1 MIVREFDAS
10 EFSRSLR
17 SSFIHEDP
25 HADDRY
31 APHMVTNDR
40 KTGSN
45 VLSVLQFELADC
57 TRFDFSVAFITSSG
71 IQVLVEILAELE
83 RRHIPGRIL
92 TSTYLNFNDP
102 EALRKLLE
110 YPNIECRV
118 YQGQLHAKG
127 YVFDHEGLSTIIVGS
142 SNLTQTA
149 LTCNREWNVLFR
161 STDSG
166 EMFKEMRAAFSS
178 LWSDEETVS
187 LSQQW
192 IDEYE
197 SYRASGT
204 RATPRPQQ
212 RRYFVSEETLE
223 TDAQKEAQRAEADAN
238 KKPERLVASQADER
252 SFPSDA
258 ATPLEMHAERR
269 LDEQGASGGASVS
282 AVPVHRPPDL
292 ARGGQPR
299 CEPVPIQPNRMQVRA
314 LEALGVLHR
323 RNQRRA
329 LLISATGTGKTY
341 LSALDVRVMVPRR
354 VLYIAHRRRILMAS
368 MKSFERVL
376 GSRYTYGLYGSGSA
390 EGASATCV
398 FAMVGTLARHLEDF
412 DPSDFD
418 YLIIDE
424 AHRSGA
430 ESYQRVL
437 AYFTPK
443 FCLGM
448 TATPTRTDGYDVYQ
462 LFNHTIAY
470 RITLQDA
477 LDNDMLAPFHYFGI
491 ADLEVDDEAVDDVS
505 LFGRLT
511 SEERVRHVIQKIEE
525 YSVEKSNR
533 RGLIFCNRNAEA
545 AELSRMFNERGY
557 RTAAISGETSDA
569 ERDATIARLEAG
581 ELQYIFSVDIL
592 NEGVDIPS
600 LNQIIMLRR
609 TESPIVF
616 VQQLGRGL
624 RKCDGKEYTLVLD
637 FIGNYQ
643 QNYLVPIAL
652 SGDRTYNKDNLR
664 KVVKEGNSVIPGA
677 STISFDK
684 VSEGRI
690 FRSLEEGR
698 FSEAKLIK
706 GEYQHLKQVL
716 GHIPSL
722 VEYDS
727 NEAMD
732 PLIIFKK
739 YGSYAAFLQR
749 YEPDRGFSFGR
760 NKLDLLR
767 FISQKIANGKRR
779 EDLEVLERLVMGA
792 PTVAVTPG
800 SSGAGEQ
807 ARVAAAR
814 AHSVEA
820 VLSGAYSTKG
830 EALVVGGA
838 DGMRLSPGFS
848 EALEDPAF
856 RDQVL
861 DAIRFGLGRNDALYR
876 ETYKD
881 TDFVLDAKYTRE
893 EVCRLLRWEK
903 EPNYQN
909 IGGYFYDR
917 ATNTFPVFIN
927 YEKDASKLSI
937 TTLYEDRF
945 VSERELI
952 AISKSNRTMGSPEI
966 KRLASADANGMR
978 CFLFVRKNKKD
989 KDDGTEFYF
998 LGEMHPTGMF
1008 RQFTMKGSTAQ
1019 AVEIGYRLE
1028 VPVRADLYDYFLSD
1042 FDEDGQPA

>member
-1 MIVREFDAS
+1 MPYPGTHTTAKGQSMIAREYNAT

-17 SSFIHEDP
+17 SSFIQEDP
-25 HADDRY
+25 KADERY
-31 APHMVTNDR
+31 APHLVTNDR

-45 VLSVLQFELADC
+45 VLSVLQSELSDC
-57 TRFDFSVAFITSSG
+57 TQFDFSVAFVTSSG
-71 IQVLVEILAELE
+71 VQVLVEILAELE

-127 YVFDHEGLSTIIVGS
+127 YLFDHDGLATIIIGS

-166 EMFKEMRAAFSS
+166 EMFREMRTAFSS
-178 LWSDEETVS
+178 LWNDGSTVS
-187 LSQQW
+187 LTKQW

-197 SYRASGT
+197 TYRSLGKSAERQAGS
-204 RATPRPQQ
+204 QKF
-212 RRYFVSEETLE
+212 FVSEDTMK
-223 TDAQKEAQRAEADAN
+223 TAWQWSDTADTVHAAGDDSRGSAEPA
-238 KKPERLVASQADER
+238 KVASPEDSE
-252 SFPSDA
+252 
-258 ATPLEMHAERR
+258 L
-269 LDEQGASGGASVS
+269 
-282 AVPVHRPPDL
+282 VPVHASSPLSPGMT
-292 ARGGQPR
+292 ARVKDSGRRHQGR
-299 CEPVPIQPNRMQVRA
+299 FSETAAIQPNKMQVRA
-314 LEALGVLHR
+314 LEALDVLHR
-323 RNQRRA
+323 RSQRRA

-341 LSALDVRVMVPRR
+341 LSALDVRATAPVR
-354 VLYIAHRRRILMAS
+354 VLYIAHRKRILMAS
-368 MKSFERVL
+368 MKSFRRVL
-376 GSRYTYGLYGSGSA
+376 GQRYTYGFYGGQDTR
-390 EGASATCV
+390 GASATCV
-398 FAMVGTLARHLEDF
+398 FAMVGTLARHLEQF
-412 DPSDFD
+412 DPGSFD
-418 YLIIDE
+418 YVIVDE

-437 AYFTPK
+437 SYFTPV

-462 LFNHTIAY
+462 LFDHTIAY

-511 SEERVRHVIQKIEE
+511 SEERVRHIIQKIEE
-525 YSVEKSNR
+525 YSVEKRNR

-557 RTAAISGETSDA
+557 RTVAISGETSDA
-569 ERDATIARLEAG
+569 DRDAAIARLEAG
-581 ELQYIFSVDIL
+581 ELQYVFSVDIL

-624 RKCDGKEYTLVLD
+624 RKCSGKEYALVLD

-664 KVVKEGNSVIPGA
+664 KVVKEGNSIIPGA
-677 STISFDK
+677 STISFDS
-684 VSEGRI
+684 VSEARI

-698 FSEAKLIK
+698 FSEAKLIR

-716 GHIPSL
+716 GHIPTL

-739 YGSYAAFLQR
+739 YGSYAAFLQK
-749 YEPDRGFSFGR
+749 YEPDCGFAFGKK
-760 NKLDLLR
+760 KLDILK

-779 EDLEVLERLVMGA
+779 EDLVVLERLVDGKPA
-792 PTVAVTPG
+792 SLSVAET
-800 SSGAGEQ
+800 SGIDGRA
-807 ARVAAAR
+807 AAAR
-814 AHSVEA
+814 VRSVEA
-820 VLSGAYSTKG
+820 VLSGRYSTKG
-830 EALVVGGA
+830 EELVIETP
-838 DGMRLSPGFS
+838 DGMELSPSFAK
-848 EALEDPAF
+848 ALEEPAF
-856 RDQVL
+856 RAQVE
-861 DAIRFGLGRNDALYR
+861 DAIRFGLGRNSSLYR

-909 IGGYFYDR
+909 IGGYFYDKT
-917 ATNTFPVFIN
+917 TNTFPVFIN
-927 YEKDASKLSI
+927 YEKDASTLSI

-945 VSERELI
+945 VSDRELI
-952 AISKSNRTMGSPEI
+952 AISKSNRTMDSPEI
-966 KRLASADANGMR
+966 KRLASAEANGVR
-978 CFLFVRKNKKD
+978 CFLFIRKNKKD
-989 KDDGTEFYF
+989 KDDGAEFYF

-1008 RQFTMKGSTAQ
+1008 KQFTMKGSTAQ

-1042 FDEDGQPA
+1042 FDEEGQSA